1 VGKYNHPMADVAII
15 GAGIIGC
22 AIAEELGRRGARVTV
37 FDARDIGAGATQASA
52 GILAP
57 YVEGHQRG
65 PLLEQGVR
73 SLDLYDAFVE
83 RLAAA
88 SGKDIEYRRC
98 GTLELADTE
107 ERFESLRRSAEGH
120 ADPVEWVPREALA
133 GFEAGVSADVP
144 GARFC
149 QAHGYVV
156 VGQLLDALVAAARR
170 SAVDF
175 HGRATVA
182 DVSAK
187 NGRFTLQT
195 TAGDFTATA
204 VVVCA
209 GGWSSQLEFAAE
221 LEDRVRP
228 IRGQLVYLRRRGEP
242 LRHILWSSG
251 CYIVP
256 WKDGTVLV
264 GATAEDVGFE
274 ERATVTG
281 VRDLLDAA
289 CEVLP
294 SLWNADFL
302 GVKVGLRPASED
314 GLPIVCTSVRTPR
327 LFFATG
333 HYRNGILLAPLTAV
347 QMADMVSA
355 R

>member
-1 VGKYNHPMADVAII
+1 MADVAII

-22 AIAEELGRRGARVTV
+22 AIAEELGRRGARVSV
-37 FDARDIGAGATQASA
+37 FDAREIGAGATQASA

-65 PLLEQGVR
+65 PLLDQGVR
-73 SLDLYDAFVE
+73 SLDLYDAFVA
-83 RLAAA
+83 RVAA
-88 SGKDIEYRRC
+88 SSGLEIEYLRC
-98 GTLELADTE
+98 GTLEVADTE
-107 ERFESLRRSAEGH
+107 ERFESLRRGSEGTP
-120 ADPVEWVPREALA
+120 DPVEWVPREALA
-133 GFEAGVSADVP
+133 GFEAGVGADLP

-156 VGQLLDALVAAARR
+156 VHQLLEALVASARR
-170 SAVDF
+170 SHVEF
-175 HGRATVA
+175 HEHATVA
-182 DVSAK
+182 HVEDK
-187 NGRFTLQT
+187 GGRFTLRT
-195 TAGDFTATA
+195 TAGDFTAST
-204 VVVCA
+204 VIVCA

-221 LEDRVRP
+221 LEGRVRP
-228 IRGQLVYLRRRGEP
+228 IRGQLVRLRWRGEP

-256 WKDGTVLV
+256 WQDGTVLV
-264 GATAEDVGFE
+264 GATAEDVGYE

-289 CEVLP
+289 CEVMP
-294 SLWNADFL
+294 PLWNADFL
-302 GVKVGLRPASED
+302 GVKVGLRPASTD
-314 GLPIVCTSVRTPR
+314 GLPIVRASERTPG

-333 HYRNGILLAPLTAV
+333 HFRNGILLAPLTAV
-347 QMADMVSA
+347 HMGDIIF

>member
-1 VGKYNHPMADVAII
+1 MLDVAII

-22 AIAEELGRRGARVTV
+22 AIAEELARRGARIAV
-37 FDARDIGAGATQASA
+37 FDARVIGAGATQASA

-57 YVEGHQRG
+57 HIEGHQRG

-73 SLDLYDAFVE
+73 SLALYDAFVE
-83 RLAAA
+83 RVAA
-88 SGKDIEYRRC
+88 SAQVDVEYRRC

-107 ERFESLRRSAEGH
+107 ERFDSLRRSADEG
-120 ADPVEWVPREALA
+120 ADPVEWVMREAVS
-133 GFEAGVSADVP
+133 GFEAGVSADVQ

-149 QAHGYVV
+149 QSHGYVV
-156 VGQLLDALVAAARR
+156 VGQLLDALVASARR
-170 SAVDF
+170 AGVEF
-175 HGRATVA
+175 HEHATVA
-182 DVSAK
+182 HVTRDAES
-187 NGRFTLQT
+187 FTLDT
-195 TAGDFTATA
+195 TAGQFTAA
-204 VVVCA
+204 SVVVCA
-209 GGWSSQLEFAAE
+209 GGWSGELEFADE
-221 LEDRVRP
+221 LDGQVRP
-228 IRGQLVYLRRRGEP
+228 IRGQLVYLRWRGEP
-242 LRHILWSSG
+242 IRHILWSSG

-294 SLWNADFL
+294 PLWNADFL
-302 GVKVGLRPASED
+302 DVKVGLRPASTD
-314 GLPIVCTSVRTPR
+314 GLPVVRASERTR
-327 LFFATG
+327 GLFFATG

-347 QMADMVSA
+347 QVADMLA
-355 R
+355 GP

>member
-1 VGKYNHPMADVAII
+1 MTDVAII

-22 AIAEELGRRGARVTV
+22 AVAEELGRRGARVAV
-37 FDARDIGAGATQASA
+37 FDAREVGAGATQASA

-73 SLDLYDAFVE
+73 SLALYDAFVE
-83 RLAAA
+83 RLTA
-88 SGKDIEYRRC
+88 SGVAIEYRRC

-107 ERFESLRRSAEGH
+107 ERFESLRRSSEG
-120 ADPVEWVPREALA
+120 APDPVEWVPREALA
-133 GFEAGVSADVP
+133 GFEAGVSADLP

-149 QAHGYVV
+149 QSHGYVV
-156 VGQLLDALVAAARR
+156 VHQLLEALVASARG
-170 SAVDF
+170 SGVGF
-175 HGRATVA
+175 HEHATVA
-182 DVSAK
+182 HVER
-187 NGRFTLQT
+187 NGERFTLRT
-195 TAGDFTATA
+195 TAGDFTASA

-228 IRGQLVYLRRRGEP
+228 IRGQLVRLRWRGEP

-256 WKDGTVLV
+256 WQDGTVLV
-264 GATAEDVGFE
+264 GATAEDVGYE

-289 CEVLP
+289 CEVMP
-294 SLWNADFL
+294 PLWNADFL
-302 GVKVGLRPASED
+302 GVKVGLRPASTD
-314 GLPIVCTSVRTPR
+314 GLPIVRASERTPG
-327 LFFATG
+327 LLFATG

-347 QMADMVSA
+347 QVGDLIS

>member
-1 VGKYNHPMADVAII
+1 MSDVAIV

-22 AIAEELGRRGARVTV
+22 SIAEELARRGARVAV
-37 FDARDIGAGATQASA
+37 FDARAIGAGATQASA

-57 YVEGHQRG
+57 YIEGHQRG

-73 SLDLYDAFVE
+73 SLDLYDTYVQRIATS
-83 RLAAA
+83 
-88 SGKDIEYRRC
+88 SGMDVEYRRC

-107 ERFESLRRSAEGH
+107 ERFDALRLSAG
-120 ADPVEWVPREALA
+120 AGIGPVEWVPREGIA

-149 QAHGYVV
+149 QSHGYVV
-156 VGQLLDALVAAARR
+156 VRQLLDAVVASARR
-170 SAVDF
+170 
-175 HGRATVA
+175 A
-182 DVSAK
+182 DVQFHAPVTVVSVDATA
-187 NGRFTLQT
+187 GHFTLRT
-195 TAGDFTATA
+195 TAGDFAA
-204 VVVCA
+204 RSVVVAA

-221 LEDRVRP
+221 IEDRVRP
-228 IRGQLVYLRRRGEP
+228 IRGQLVYLRWRGEP
-242 LRHILWSSG
+242 FRHIFWSSG

-256 WKDGTVLV
+256 WIDGTVLV

-294 SLWNADFL
+294 LLWNADFL
-302 GVKVGLRPASED
+302 DVKVGLRPASSD
-314 GLPIVCTSVRTPR
+314 GLPIVRASERTPGV
-327 LFFATG
+327 FFATG

-347 QMADMVSA
+347 QIADMIA
-355 R
+355 

>member
-1 VGKYNHPMADVAII
+1 MFDVAII

-22 AIAEELGRRGARVTV
+22 AIAEELGRRGVRVAV
-37 FDARDIGAGATQASA
+37 FDAREIGAGATQASA

-57 YVEGHQRG
+57 YIEGHQRG
-65 PLLEQGVR
+65 ALLDYGVR
-73 SLDLYDAFVE
+73 SLELYDTFVT
-83 RLAAA
+83 RVAVS
-88 SGKDIEYRRC
+88 SGMEVEYRRC

-107 ERFESLRRSAEGH
+107 ERFQSLRRSTEGGP
-120 ADPVEWVPREALA
+120 DPVEWIPREGIA

-156 VGQLLDALVAAARR
+156 VRQLLDALVASGRR
-170 SAVDF
+170 SGAEF
-175 HGRATVA
+175 HPHATVVRLDGTA
-182 DVSAK
+182 
-187 NGRFTLQT
+187 GRFTLRT
-195 TAGDFTATA
+195 TAGDFTASS

-221 LEDRVRP
+221 LEGHVRP
-228 IRGQLVYLRRRGEP
+228 IRGQLVCLRWRGEP

-302 GVKVGLRPASED
+302 GVKVGLRPASND
-314 GLPIVCTSVRTPR
+314 GLPIVRASERTIG

-333 HYRNGILLAPLTAV
+333 HYRNGILLAPLTAGQV
-347 QMADMVSA
+347 ADMLP
-355 R
+355 